1 LWLTDA
7 VTEGFGLMTTFFES
21 VAMLSSRSVTVQ
33 VAVYVP
39 VDP

>member
-1 LWLTDA
+1 LTDA
-7 VTEGFGLMTTFFES
+7 VTEGFGLTTTFFES
-21 VAMLSSRSVTVQ
+21 VAIPTSTSVTVH